1 MFFECSVKSF
11 FRNFSNVQCLLNLFK
26 VTALKQML
34 NSCSKFQ
41 LSARKK
47 RKNLSLDKKMKV
59 IDYANKIPKMECR
72 VIAEYVSGGKT

>member
-1 MFFECSVKSF
+1 
-11 FRNFSNVQCLLNLFK
+11 
-26 VTALKQML
+26 ML